1 MAPAPRVLPRLLA
14 GLGVLLAAVA
24 PLPAQAA
31 SVPTIDSLWN
41 NTDPI
46 SIDSPLYPLQTWW
59 NSWNRPVSDDP
70 VQLGISELS
79 QANSDLLSAYQ
90 LLQEAHGNGGA
101 QPVPVIDPL
110 LTGAYDAITGSNA
123 RAPLG
128 SLGNWINDS
137 LVSLE
142 GRGSKDDLAQALLQ
156 DYRDKQAVAVRDLK
170 PHAELTPLLA
180 SNAARAADFL
190 SRLQA
195 AATPNDGVTTLL
207 ADATRDTKALAG
219 TTPGDQTASTHG
231 GGGGAGKSQ
240 APGQQPGH
248 GKAANPGKGQG
259 HGKGK
264 NPTKSN
270 DGNGRR

>member
-1 MAPAPRVLPRLLA
+1 MAAAPRLLPRLLA
-14 GLGVLLAAVA
+14 GLGMLLTAVA
-24 PLPAQAA
+24 PLPAHAA
-31 SVPTIDSLWN
+31 SLPTIDSLWN
-41 NTDPI
+41 TTDAI

-59 NSWNRPVSDDP
+59 NSWNRPVADDP
-70 VQLGISELS
+70 VQRGISELS
-79 QANSDLLSAYQ
+79 QANSDLLNAYQ

-110 LTGAYDAITGSNA
+110 LSSAYDAITGSNA

-137 LVSLE
+137 LLSLE
-142 GRGSKDDLAQALLQ
+142 GRGSKDDLAGALLQ

-180 SNAARAADFL
+180 SNAERAADFL

-195 AATPNDGVTTLL
+195 EATPEDGVTTLL
-207 ADATRDTKALAG
+207 TDATRDTMALAN
-219 TTPGDQTASTHG
+219 PGAETASTHG

-248 GKAANPGKGQG
+248 GKAANPGQGQA

-264 NPTKSN
+264 TPSTSN
-270 DGNGRR
+270 DAGGRR